1 PRLAELHPTGHHPE
15 RPERLAALL
24 DAFAWTEG
32 RAASE
37 AEILRCHSPAHVAA
51 IRGVAAPTWLDND
64 TPASATTFE
73 AALLAAGTAIEAA
86 GRDGLPLVRPP
97 GPHASAGRAIGFC
110 IFNNVAVASRAAQS
124 AGAER
129 VAIVDFDVHHGNG
142 TQDIFWDDDTVF
154 FASLHQWP
162 FYPGSGGPLEQRE
175 TTLNVPMSA
184 GSGDDEY
191 LHAFDHTVAPAV
203 G

>member
-51 IRGVAAPTWLDND
+51 IRSVASPTWLDND

-86 GRDGLPLVRPP
+86 ARDGLALVRPP
-97 GPHASAGRAIGFC
+97 GHHASAGPAMGFC
-110 IFNNVAVASRAAQS
+110 IFNN
-124 AGAER
+124 
-129 VAIVDFDVHHGNG
+129 
-142 TQDIFWDDDTVF
+142 
-154 FASLHQWP
+154 L
-162 FYPGSGGPLEQRE
+162 PL
-175 TTLNVPMSA
+175 P
-184 GSGDDEY
+184 
-191 LHAFDHTVAPAV
+191 APPAPPPRPA
-203 G
+203 